1 MPPAPPRK
9 RPLRRPR
16 GAVIVMVLITVLV
29 AAMLL
34 ARFMERTTT
43 ELLVEARAA
52 QAARLRA
59 DAYSAL
65 EVTLAVLA
73 DFRAADGGL
82 RAPAQGWGEPLAWA
96 GYEPRAG
103 VTVAVAFEDESGKPS
118 LPRLDTAGL
127 QDLGE
132 LLGLAPDD
140 AARFADA
147 LLTWTQPDH
156 VPVTLGS
163 DPRNYEREDPPHHPA
178 QRALRSFDELAAVA
192 VARDFLYDKAGRP
205 NELWAQFA
213 QSVSLYDYPAANVNA
228 AQPVALTLA
237 GLDETQQRQLTDYL
251 GGGTRPRG
259 APPFFRSAD
268 EAVAILG
275 SAAPVPGLGT
285 EVSCLRIRVTV
296 REGAA
301 VFGLTAVVAPPG
313 GAVIAPVLAAATPET
328 PDKPADPGPAKS
340 LAYPFTI
347 LDLQE
352 TMEPLAAPGGAA

>member
-1 MPPAPPRK
+1 MPPVPQK
-9 RPLRRPR
+9 TRPLRRPR
-16 GAVIVMVLITVLV
+16 GAVIVMVLVTIVVTSL
-29 AAMLL
+29 LL

-52 QAARLRA
+52 QAGRLRA

-82 RAPAQGWGEPLAWA
+82 RAPAQGWGDPLDWA

-103 VTVAVAFEDESGKPS
+103 VTVAVAFEDESGKLS
-118 LPRLDTAGL
+118 LPHLDTPGL
-127 QDLGE
+127 QNLGE
-132 LLGLAPDD
+132 LLGLEPAD
-140 AARFADA
+140 ATRLADA

-156 VPVTLGS
+156 VPATLGS
-163 DPRNYEREDPPHHPA
+163 DPRDYEREDPPHHPPR
-178 QRALRSFDELAAVA
+178 RALRSFDELASIA
-192 VARDFLYDKAGRP
+192 VARDFFYDQAGRATA
-205 NELWAQFA
+205 LHAQFA

-228 AQPVALTLA
+228 AQPLALALA
-237 GLDETQQRQLTDYL
+237 GLDETKRRQLTDYL
-251 GGGTRPRG
+251 GGVSRPRG

-268 EAVAILG
+268 EAAAILG
-275 SAAPVPGLGT
+275 AGADALGLGT
-285 EVSCLRIRVTV
+285 EVGCLRIRLTV

-301 VFGLTAVVAPPG
+301 VYGLTAIVAPPG
-313 GAVIAPVLAAATPET
+313 GAVIAAGPAPETADKEKPAAAE
-328 PDKPADPGPAKS
+328 PGKS